1 MAVRVGYVPR
11 LAHEAPQRSVAA
23 VHSDGYGAACDIRAL
38 VLSLSLSQKVS
49 GRARYRMG
57 GSFEREAAALWLALN
72 DAHKTPH

>member
-1 MAVRVGYVPR
+1 MAVRVRYVPW
-11 LAHEAPQRSVAA
+11 LAHAATQRSIAA

-49 GRARYRMG
+49 GRVRYRMG
-57 GSFEREAAALWLALN
+57 GSFERDAAALRLALN